1 MIPTWRVGVGVVE
14 AEDALEELFFLGLGE
29 ERVELD

>member
-1 MIPTWRVGVGVVE
+1 MIPTWRVGVVVE
-14 AEDALEELFFLGLGE
+14 AKDALEELFFLGLGE